1 MSEILIVAGSIT
13 NATRLERRL
22 LSYGDKSTRVIS
34 TPAEISGGGC
44 SYSVVAGL
52 SSEGFV
58 RSNPKGIS
66 IKGIYLIDNFAGKRY
81 YHDIS

>member
-22 LSYGDKSTRVIS
+22 LSYGDKKTRVIS
-34 TPAEISGGGC
+34 TPTQISGGGC
-44 SYSVVAGL
+44 SYSVIASL
-52 SSEGFV
+52 SSETFV
-58 RSNPKGIS
+58 RSNLRGIS
-66 IKGIYLIDNFAGKRY
+66 VKGIYLIDSFAGEKM